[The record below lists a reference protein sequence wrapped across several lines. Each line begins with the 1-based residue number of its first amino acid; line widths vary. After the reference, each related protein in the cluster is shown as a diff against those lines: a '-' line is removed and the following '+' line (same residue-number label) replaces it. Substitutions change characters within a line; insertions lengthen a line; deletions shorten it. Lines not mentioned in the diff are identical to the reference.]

1 MRKEKRP
8 GRGAI
13 QRGTTGTVNC
23 NPLEQ
28 LLPRLERVKQTG
40 ADQYIACCPA
50 HEDRS
55 PSLSIKRVDDRVL
68 IHCFAG
74 CCASDVLAAVGL
86 SLADLYDRP
95 LGHYRSPVHKA
106 QRRRNDQALEFLK
119 ALKHEIIVTAL
130 AADRTLAGYRLT
142 DEEHERV
149 HQAHQAIMR
158 GLGLVMN
165 VDTVPDQRPAELRR
179 PSDYLEEI
187 IEEIH
192 GRSHEND
199 H

>member
-13 QRGTTGTVNC
+13 RGTTGTVNC
-23 NPLEQ
+23 NPLDR
-28 LLPRLERVKQTG
+28 LLPRLERVKTTG

-95 LGHYRSPVHKA
+95 LGHHLPPLQKA
-106 QRRRNDQALEFLK
+106 QRRRNDQALDFLK
-119 ALKHEIIVTAL
+119 ALKHEIVVTAL

-142 DEEHERV
+142 DEEHARV
-149 HQAHQAIMR
+149 HAAHQKIMD
-158 GLGLVMN
+158 GLGLVM
-165 VDTVPDQRPAELRR
+165 DTSKVPDQRPAELKK
-179 PSDYLEEI
+179 PSEYLDELVTELVG
-187 IEEIH
+187 
-192 GRSHEND
+192 GRHDVD